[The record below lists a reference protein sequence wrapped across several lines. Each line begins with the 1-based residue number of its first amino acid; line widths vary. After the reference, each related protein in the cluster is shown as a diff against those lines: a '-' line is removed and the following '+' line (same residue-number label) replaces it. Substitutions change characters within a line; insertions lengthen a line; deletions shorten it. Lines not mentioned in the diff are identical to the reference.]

1 MSSTKKLILVIGAT
15 GAQGRAVIDA
25 LLSPAA
31 DGTTSPYAV
40 RALTRNLESASAKE
54 LEAIP
59 GVETFKGSFTDFDA
73 VFKALEGCYG
83 AYVNTDGFTE
93 GEQTDYTDPRVVS
106 EIYAGLR
113 IFELAKQRGTLKHYV
128 WSNLDYSHKKSGYNP
143 KYRCEHYDGK
153 GRVLEFLRS
162 QSSDIDGMVWSS
174 LTSGPYMEMLK
185 SPMFGPSLRDD
196 DGSFI
201 FAAPMGTGHVT
212 MIALKDLGYFARYIF
227 DHREEYTG
235 KDLEAASE
243 LVTWPNL
250 VAAFK
255 RVTGKPA
262 KFIDAPL
269 ELWFQLLRD
278 TDRPVA
284 NKLHESEN
292 AAQHTSWEKNFTAW
306 WSQFHDG
313 ILARDMSYLKSIHP
327 GLRSIEAWMIE
338 NQYDGSYKPV
348 LKNSAEG
355 KSVSFNAEGVSAVL
369 AKLKAI

>member
-93 GEQTDYTDPRVVS
+93 GEQT

-128 WSNLDYSHKKSGYNP
+128 WSNLDYSHKVRSM
-143 KYRCEHYDGK
+143 
-153 GRVLEFLRS
+153 LRRQCS
-162 QSSDIDGMVWSS
+162 PHPDEKHRKADITRNIDASTTMSSDIDGMVWSS

-327 GLRSIEAWMIE
+327 GLRSVEAWMIE

-355 KSVSFNAEGVSAVL
+355 KLRALRNE
-369 AKLKAI
+369 